1 MIFFFIVTLILSLTS
16 CSQEKNTKGQTANNT
31 SSAVQAPKIDIHSAI
46 IAGNLDVVQQHIKAG
61 SNLNVIEQMSG
72 SSPLITASTFNKID
86 IVKALIDANV
96 NLSIQNNDGA
106 TALHTAAFFGRI
118 EIVQLLIDAKAD
130 KTLKN
135 NYGLTPRESVLGDF
149 EQVKSVYEMISM
161 QLQPMGFELDIAA
174 VEKARPVVAMML
186 Q

>member
-1 MIFFFIVTLILSLTS
+1 
-16 CSQEKNTKGQTANNT
+16 
-31 SSAVQAPKIDIHSAI
+31 
-46 IAGNLDVVQQHIKAG
+46 
-61 SNLNVIEQMSG
+61 
-72 SSPLITASTFNKID
+72 
-86 IVKALIDANV
+86 LIDANV